1 MEYNGDSTRSFGYG
15 FRYIIENVS
24 GSFVRTTF
32 EYLNLTGIKQYSL
45 NATKPFL
52 TNDVKFGGEIDL
64 ANTETVKIWR
74 EHEQDTSY
82 EQRQL
87 YKANTFDIWLGKSF
101 FSTQNVYDKFINVGV
116 RFFGENYLDMAS
128 LKMCRLVI
136 LYN

>member
-74 EHEQDTSY
+74 EHEQDTVGHRAEFSRDRLGRGA
-82 EQRQL
+82 QRL
-87 YKANTFDIWLGKSF
+87 ETRVDLP
-101 FSTQNVYDKFINVGV
+101 V
-116 RFFGENYLDMAS
+116 L
-128 LKMCRLVI
+128 
-136 LYN
+136 